1 MAKVS
6 FYTHIANYDQFACK
20 LVKTVFLKKES
31 LLVLT
36 ENQQQA
42 YTFDQKLWQFEDESF
57 IPHQVMTE
65 ASDELA
71 ERIVIAY
78 EEIQGQINSKNILN
92 LSKQVVT
99 YSHFERVLEL
109 VEQTEEAMDAAR
121 ERYKMYKNAGF
132 EIEYFNMEL
141 KS

>member
-20 LVKTVFLKKES
+20 LVKTVFLKNEN
-31 LLVLT
+31 LLILT